1 MRPHLALAWLLFF
14 LPAAPSLLQEV
25 QAAEDRGCQGSSSKL
40 TIDNFALLAIL
51 NAIESLSTMPGGQ
64 GIVADQIAGLKSAL
78 KTLEQQLA
86 AGKVRTGLEEF
97 KDAIDRT
104 RVSIWAILTS
114 SRPAEFDTVLLRLRL
129 RRAGELCQNI
139 DSDIKRGIPIAP
151 SEVHRFQTT
160 LRTTLDRLEQLVEA
174 KHGAGPA
181 S

>member
-1 MRPHLALAWLLFF
+1 MPSAAQRIIDGEVHKVKGALGALEDK
-14 LPAAPSLLQEV
+14 LQ
-25 QAAEDRGCQGSSSKL
+25 
-40 TIDNFALLAIL
+40 
-51 NAIESLSTMPGGQ
+51 
-64 GIVADQIAGLKSAL
+64 
-78 KTLEQQLA
+78 
-86 AGKVRTGLEEF
+86 AGKIRAGLEEF

-151 SEVHRFQTT
+151 SEVHRFRTT
-160 LRTTLDRLEQLVEA
+160 LRTTLKRLEQLVEA
-174 KHGAGPA
+174 KHGARRPRGQRLEA